1 MKLHNK
7 TLVLSGGGSGIGRA
21 LCLALLDRGARVAI
35 ADVNE
40 AGMEET
46 RKLAGNKAGQL
57 SLHKLNI
64 ADRQAVEDFAKS
76 LITQYGAVDGIINNA
91 GIIQPFV
98 KVNELDYEKME
109 RIMNVNFYG
118 TLYMVKSF
126 LPHLLSRSEAHI
138 VNVSSMGAF
147 IPFPGQTLYGASKAA
162 VKLLTEGL
170 YAELMEGPV
179 RVTLVM
185 PGAVNTNITAN
196 SGVAVPGGA
205 KASEAKMQPL
215 APEKAAAI
223 ILDAVERDELHVL
236 VGSDARFLNFYYR
249 LSPGRAIR
257 FIVNKMKGLM

>member
-7 TLVLSGGGSGIGRA
+7 TLVLTGGGSGIGRA

-64 ADRQAVEDFAKS
+64 ADRQAVEGFAQS
-76 LITQYGAVDGIINNA
+76 LIAQYGTVEGIINNA

-109 RIMNVNFYG
+109 RIMNINFYG
-118 TLYMVKSF
+118 TLHMVKAF

-138 VNVSSMGAF
+138 VNVASMGAF

-170 YAELMEGPV
+170 YAELMDSPV

-185 PGAVNTNITAN
+185 PGAVNTNISAN
-196 SGVAVPGGA
+196 SGVTMRGNAS
-205 KASEAKMQPL
+205 ASEAKMQPL
-215 APEKAAAI
+215 APEKAAVI